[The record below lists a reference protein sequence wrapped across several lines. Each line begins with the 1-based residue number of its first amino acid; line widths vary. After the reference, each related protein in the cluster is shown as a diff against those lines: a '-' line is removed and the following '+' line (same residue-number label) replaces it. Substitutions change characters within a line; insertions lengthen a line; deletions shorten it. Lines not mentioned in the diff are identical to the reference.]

1 MYVKVFVIVVKNIFI
16 YCYIYIQTVELAF
29 KNRFS
34 FVNLSLFVREVV
46 CICVWIFETPLTS
59 ANARMHFFFQMELS
73 AANELSPSFS
83 ANHISLAPRGDGYAH
98 YISTLPF
105 AEGSE
110 VSFKMAS
117 GSNSADSSVS
127 KT

>member
-1 MYVKVFVIVVKNIFI
+1 M
-16 YCYIYIQTVELAF
+16 L
-29 KNRFS
+29 S
-34 FVNLSLFVREVV
+34 FVNLSLFVCEVV

-59 ANARMHFFFQMELS
+59 ADAGCIFFQMELS

-83 ANHISLAPRGDGYAH
+83 ANHINLAPRGDSYTY
-98 YISTLPF
+98 YISTAHF